1 MMTTNIESQPK
12 QIICVACPKGCRLNV
27 QRDGDQI
34 LVTNEGC
41 KRGVEYAIGE
51 MNDPRRMVA
60 TTVRIHGARH
70 PLLPVY
76 TAFPFPKG
84 KIVDLLTLL
93 RRIEIKAPVKEGQVI
108 LDDALGTGIPILA
121 SRDM

>member
-1 MMTTNIESQPK
+1 MTAKIELQPD

-27 QRDGDQI
+27 KRDGDQV
-34 LVTNEGC
+34 LVTNQGC
-41 KRGVEYAIGE
+41 KRGVEYAVGE

-60 TTVRIHGARH
+60 TTVRIKGGRH

-76 TAFPFPKG
+76 TAEPFPKG
-84 KIVDLLTLL
+84 KIMDLLKVL
-93 RRIEIKAPVKEGQVI
+93 RKVEIESPVKAGQVVLENP
-108 LDDALGTGIPILA
+108 LDSGIRILA